1 MYFYKIK
8 LLKLISIYIN
18 NIFKKKLGG
27 PLPPKSNHG
36 SIHGA
41 IGYPNFLFD
50 RLAIGYSNFLFAR
63 LVSNCLFWG
72 QCSENLV
79 YSIIKV

>member
-1 MYFYKIK
+1 M
-8 LLKLISIYIN
+8 
-18 NIFKKKLGG
+18 
-27 PLPPKSNHG
+27 PPKSNHG
-36 SIHGA
+36 A
-41 IGYPNFLFD
+41 IGYPNFLFDRLAIGYSNFLFD